1 MGGSPALERR
11 KIVKII
17 HGIDAVLD
25 RVEKWCVVFLLLALT
40 FIIFI
45 QVILRAVGVPL
56 SWSDEASRLCFI
68 WCIYIGAIHASRYG
82 KHLKI
87 DIVASLVKN
96 ETFSSILTLI
106 ENLAVIAFLVLFIP
120 VGFGLVQKFMASGQR
135 SPVIHY
141 NVAVGYAA
149 PAIFFLFGTIRHVE
163 NIFREI
169 QKMVQRKKGTTREEG
184 GAL

>member
-1 MGGSPALERR
+1 M
-11 KIVKII
+11 KII

-25 RVEKWCVVFLLLALT
+25 RVEKWGIVFLLLALT

-45 QVILRAVGVPL
+45 QVILRALKVPL

-68 WCIYIGAIHASRYG
+68 WCVYFGAIHASRYG

-87 DIVASLVKN
+87 DLVASLVKN
-96 ETFSSILTLI
+96 ETFGSVLTLI
-106 ENLAVIAFLVLFIP
+106 ENIAAAVFLLIFIP
-120 VGFGLVQKFMASGQR
+120 VGFGLIQKFIASGQQ

-149 PAIFFLFGTIRHVE
+149 PAVFFLFGSIRHIE
-163 NIFREI
+163 NVFREI
-169 QKMVQRKKGTTREEG
+169 QKMIQRKRGIAQEGSEEQ
-184 GAL
+184 